1 MWHRIDNGHST
12 LRVLLLF
19 FCWKCCLRLSVIFL
33 VCADRLIAMR
43 FTNAKHSRNIY
54 VYIQVAPIF
63 LILSLCAPDSAVAH
77 QKYYFC
83 SIQKNCLDFIVVS
96 VQSVPRFLMV
106 RLFIYSSCC
115 CFYRCRIF
123 IVNFMSRLLLLL
135 WVSTVVHTLSCITD
149 VIYCCLMEGISAM

>member
-19 FCWKCCLRLSVIFL
+19 FCWKCCLGFSVNFP
-33 VCADRLIAMR
+33 VCADRLIAMW
-43 FTNAKHSRNIY
+43 FANAKYSRNTY

-63 LILSLCAPDSAVAH
+63 LILSLCASDSAVAH
-77 QKYYFC
+77 QKYYFY
-83 SIQKNCLDFIVVS
+83 SIKKKKNYLDFI

-115 CFYRCRIF
+115 CFYRCRIV

-149 VIYCCLMEGISAM
+149 VIFTAV